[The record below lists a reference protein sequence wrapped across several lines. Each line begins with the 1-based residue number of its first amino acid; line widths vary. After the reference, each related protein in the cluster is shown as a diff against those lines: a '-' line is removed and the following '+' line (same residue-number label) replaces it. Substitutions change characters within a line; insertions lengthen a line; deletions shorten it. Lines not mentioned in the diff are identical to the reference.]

1 MIRKIGTLAAA
12 ALLVSLAPA
21 HAADWYTGERVMEI
35 APKPH
40 VAIDTAATADTN
52 GSVFG
57 TVIGTIAPFDGLDED
72 GFRLRLSGVLG
83 R

>member
-1 MIRKIGTLAAA
+1 MIRKIGTLVAA

-52 GSVFG
+52 
-57 TVIGTIAPFDGLDED
+57 
-72 GFRLRLSGVLG
+72 
-83 R
+83 